1 VRLLLV
7 LASVWLVTN
16 GGVAFAK
23 PLTMKSAERA
33 IDLGLDAEL
42 AGDFAGAEKSL
53 QEVIAT
59 ATSSAEIAPRKRVE
73 SFVRSLSVRKQAFA
87 SHGKGAKAWAIAY
100 ESMLPFGLERSDRL
114 WLKAIADVPKVK
126 NAPMPKVALRFD
138 LLKGTDAKTVKEQL
152 ERAMTKYGIS
162 IVEEKSARFVV
173 RVHLDASEI
182 TKDSRGV
189 RVYAEATAVVSDR
202 MQPKRAA
209 GSVSK
214 QRSERRNQETE
225 ARRFALYRVLDDV
238 GRRVVFSVRAR
249 VLEDASP
256 PT

>member
-1 VRLLLV
+1 VRFFLS
-7 LASVWLVTN
+7 LASVFLVT
-16 GGVAFAK
+16 GSSVAIAK

-53 QEVIAT
+53 LEVIAT
-59 ATSSAEIAPRKRVE
+59 ATASAEAAPRQRVE
-73 SFVRSLSVRKQAFA
+73 SFVRSLSLRQKAFA
-87 SHGKGAKAWAIAY
+87 SHGKSAKAYAAAY
-100 ESMLPFGLERSDRL
+100 ETMLPFGLERAERL
-114 WLKAIADVPKVK
+114 WIKAVADVPSLAKE
-126 NAPMPKVALRFD
+126 PLPKVALRFD
-138 LLKGTDAKTVKEQL
+138 LVKGVDAQSVKMQL
-152 ERAMTKYGIS
+152 ERAMKKYGIT

-173 RVHLDASEI
+173 RVHLDA
-182 TKDSRGV
+182 TDVQKDSRGV

-209 GSVSK
+209 GSVAK
-214 QRSERRNQETE
+214 QRSERRSLEAE

-249 VLEDASP
+249 VLEDAAP